1 MRKKSGG
8 RALLLSADV
17 QAYALALTLA
27 FVTLLVAAAAIAG
40 ERDENVFGR
49 LTGGLVR
56 LGELVA
62 EKIAFVAVVGAAIGL
77 VLAIVFGLVVELGE
91 VEGGEPWQR
100 LPLLAVGLVLAGAAF
115 GALGVVIGA
124 IAREARAAT
133 LLAFLV
139 ALPIVLIGLVPSSI
153 VPAAGGVSQAFP
165 FAHAV
170 DLFGAA
176 LSDADP
182 AGTVLRRGGLAR
194 RADGGLR
201 RAGTRP
207 RAKIGDVST
216 FPTTRLRRLRRTP
229 ATRGLVQETRLDVA
243 ELVFPMFVCPGVGVH
258 APLEGL
264 PGIARRSVDLTCDEA
279 EELYGLGIRAVLLFG
294 IPEEK
299 DEVASGAYDEDGIVQ
314 RALRSLR
321 DRVPELVLM
330 TDVCLCEYTSH
341 GHCGVVRDGE
351 VLNDV
356 SLELL
361 ARTAV
366 SHAEAGAHVVAPSDM
381 MDGRV
386 GAIRSQ
392 LDGEGFEN
400 VAIVSYAA
408 KYASAF
414 YGPFREVA
422 DSAPAFGDRRSYQ
435 MDPPNVREAMRECA
449 LDVAEGADVLIVKP
463 ALPYLDVIAAARA
476 RFDLPI
482 AAYNVSGEYAMVKA
496 AAAAGWLDE
505 RRAALETL
513 LAIKRAGADLIFTY
527 WAKDVARW
535 L

>member
-1 MRKKSGG
+1 
-8 RALLLSADV
+8 
-17 QAYALALTLA
+17 
-27 FVTLLVAAAAIAG
+27 
-40 ERDENVFGR
+40 
-49 LTGGLVR
+49 
-56 LGELVA
+56 
-62 EKIAFVAVVGAAIGL
+62 
-77 VLAIVFGLVVELGE
+77 
-91 VEGGEPWQR
+91 
-100 LPLLAVGLVLAGAAF
+100 
-115 GALGVVIGA
+115 
-124 IAREARAAT
+124 
-133 LLAFLV
+133 
-139 ALPIVLIGLVPSSI
+139 
-153 VPAAGGVSQAFP
+153 
-165 FAHAV
+165 
-170 DLFGAA
+170 
-176 LSDADP
+176 
-182 AGTVLRRGGLAR
+182 
-194 RADGGLR
+194 
-201 RAGTRP
+201 
-207 RAKIGDVST
+207 
-216 FPTTRLRRLRRTP
+216 
-229 ATRGLVQETRLDVA
+229 
-243 ELVFPMFVCPGVGVH
+243 MFVCPGVGVH

-279 EELYGLGIRAVLLFG
+279 EELYRLGIRAVLLFG

-299 DEVASGAYDEDGIVQ
+299 DEIASGAYDEDGIVQ
-314 RALRSLR
+314 RALRGLR
-321 DRVPELVLM
+321 DRVPELVVM

-366 SHAEAGAHVVAPSDM
+366 SHADAGADVVAPSDM